1 MVHNFDAPIREA
13 EALYIHART
22 SLAIPSLNGETTQ

>member
-1 MVHNFDAPIREA
+1 MSVLLAGATGNIGSVA
-13 EALYIHART
+13 